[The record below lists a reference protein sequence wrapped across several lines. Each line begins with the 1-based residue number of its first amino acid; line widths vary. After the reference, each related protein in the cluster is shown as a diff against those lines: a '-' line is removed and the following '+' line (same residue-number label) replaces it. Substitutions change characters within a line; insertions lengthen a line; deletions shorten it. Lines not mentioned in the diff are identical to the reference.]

1 MKKIKLIFLILIVGL
16 FAVNNFAKTN
26 MMTAAAQQDT
36 LLQYFSLFH
45 EDYKNKNYESA
56 LEPGWIVMNTDPAKF
71 VRYKL
76 FKKME
81 TIHFKLYENESTSPE
96 RKKKLADDILVVY
109 DKAIQ
114 FEKKKEAYYTLRKAY
129 VLQKWHD
136 ADPTEFI
143 PLYEKAFELDNKLPN
158 HYKDILGIVYTQLA
172 DDEVNDYKVKALEL
186 YSKLSEAEPD
196 NATWISRIENLAG
209 GDIEQLKDIKK
220 KAWELDKEN
229 LEKAWGYASTCMR
242 DKDYE
247 KALEP
252 LNFLTTKA
260 PTVVNYWK
268 QLANAQQKLNNTD
281 EAIQAYKK
289 LIELQPDNKDSYVNI
304 AIIYKDLGQFS
315 VARSYL
321 QKAMNLDKE
330 WAYPIYLEANLY
342 EEAARDCSSR
352 NGKLTFMD
360 KCVFKLAAETY
371 RRAGTKTGPYAS
383 VGAQRA
389 KAFASTVPTQ
399 EDFFFKG
406 YKAGAVIKI
415 EGSCYGWIG
424 RSVKA
429 K

>member
-1 MKKIKLIFLILIVGL
+1 MLGL
-16 FAVNNFAKTN
+16 YVTNSFAKTN
-26 MMTAAAQQDT
+26 MIAATAQQDT
-36 LLQYFSLFH
+36 LLQYFSLFY

-56 LEPGWIVMNTDPAKF
+56 LEPGWVVMNADPAKF
-71 VRYKL
+71 VRHKI

-81 TIHFKLYENESTSPE
+81 TIHFKLYDKEGVSEE
-96 RKKKLADDILVVY
+96 MKKELADGIIKVY
-109 DKAIQ
+109 DKAIE
-114 FEKKKEAYYTLRKAY
+114 FDKKKEAYYTLRKAY
-129 VLQKWHD
+129 VLQKWHK
-136 ADPTEFI
+136 ADPESFI
-143 PLYEKAFELDNKLPN
+143 PLYEQAFKLDNSLPT

-172 DDEVNDYKVKALEL
+172 DDEVNDYKVRALEL

-220 KAWELDKEN
+220 KAWDLDKEN

-260 PTVVNYWK
+260 ATVVNYWK
-268 QLANAQQKLNNTD
+268 QLANAQQKLGNTD
-281 EAIQAYKK
+281 EAIVAYKK

-304 AIIYKDLGQFS
+304 AIIYKDLGQYS

-321 QKAMNLDKE
+321 QKAMKIDGN

-360 KCVFKLAAETY
+360 KCVFKLAANTY
-371 RRAGTKTGPYAS
+371 RKAGTKTGPYAS
-383 VGAQRA
+383 VAAQRA
-389 KAFASTVPTQ
+389 KAFATTVPSQ

-406 YKAGAVIKI
+406 YKANATIKI
-415 EGSCYGWIG
+415 EGACYGWIG
-424 RSVKA
+424 RTVKA